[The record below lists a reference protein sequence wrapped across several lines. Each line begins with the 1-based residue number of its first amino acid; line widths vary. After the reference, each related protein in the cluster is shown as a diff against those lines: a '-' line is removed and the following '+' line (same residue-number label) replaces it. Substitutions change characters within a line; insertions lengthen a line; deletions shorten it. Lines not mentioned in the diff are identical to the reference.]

1 MASNHTEVVET
12 GGAVEK
18 KSLGQGNYDVSY
30 LEINALQNFKK
41 YELYYPTSIETETR
55 KFPVVI
61 LSNGTGVR
69 ASKYAAVLKH
79 LASWGFIV
87 IGTEEEYSW
96 NGFSS
101 EMSLTDC
108 KWPAHVGQQPD

>member
-1 MASNHTEVVET
+1 MFQVLHLLT
-12 GGAVEK
+12 GENTCIG
-18 KSLGQGNYDVSY
+18 GNCKILD
-30 LEINALQNFKK
+30 NDFH
-41 YELYYPTSIETETR
+41 PIETETR

-61 LSNGTGVR
+61 LSNGIGVR
-69 ASKYAAVLKH
+69 ASKYAAILKH

-101 EMSLTDC
+101 ETSLTDC